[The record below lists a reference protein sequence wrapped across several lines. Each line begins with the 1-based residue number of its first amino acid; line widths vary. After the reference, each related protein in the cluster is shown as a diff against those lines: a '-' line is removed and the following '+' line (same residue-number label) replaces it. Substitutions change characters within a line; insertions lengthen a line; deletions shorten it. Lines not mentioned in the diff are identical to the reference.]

1 MHETLWVDS
10 IDPQYNIIGHMNGSL
25 INIAC
30 ENNGAKMMVE
40 WGTRLDEIVKML
52 PEPERP
58 YLAAYVNNSIK
69 ELDYMIYEPVSIK
82 FIDITHFEGIRVYHR
97 TLFFTLQKA
106 VHDIFP
112 GRRLRI
118 PHSVSKGFY
127 CEIEGMEEVSPE
139 SVDRIKARM
148 DDLIRQNIPIVR
160 QKVLSSEAKEVYSR
174 LGLYDKITL
183 LDTRPRLYVTLYSLA
198 DIVGYFYGALAP
210 STSYLTLYDLKPYY
224 KGMYIAV
231 PKRTD
236 PDKLEVMIPQDKMFD
251 IFTEYAEWVDV
262 MGVPNIGLLNTR
274 ILAGESSDLIKVAE
288 AFHEKKL
295 GSIADAIFEAN
306 RGRGV
311 RLALISGP
319 SSSGKTTF
327 AKRLGIQLRIVG
339 LNPVLISLDDYFLE
353 RDQTPRDE
361 NGDFDFETIDALDL
375 KTFNEHLEQLF
386 AGKSI
391 EVPRYDFISGRR
403 QWHEAPLQLDD
414 RSILVVEGIHA
425 LNPRL
430 TAKIADSYKYKI
442 YISAFTSIM
451 MDDLNR
457 IPTTDN
463 RLIRRIVRDNETRG
477 SDAASTLR
485 RWSSVRA
492 GEEKYIFPYQE
503 NADVMYN
510 SSLFYELPV
519 LRSYVEPLLYKVPN
533 TIPEYGEARRLLKFL
548 DNFLTISS
556 EEIPPTSVLRE
567 FIGGSSFKY

>member
-1 MHETLWVDS
+1 
-10 IDPQYNIIGHMNGSL
+10 
-25 INIAC
+25 
-30 ENNGAKMMVE
+30 MMVE

-69 ELDYMIYEPVSIK
+69 ELDYMIYEPVSVK
-82 FIDITHFEGIRVYHR
+82 FIDITNYEGIRVWQR

-106 VHDIFP
+106 VHDLFP
-112 GRRLRI
+112 GRRFTI

-127 CEIEGMEEVSPE
+127 CEIEGMEDVSQE

-148 DDLIRQNIPIVR
+148 DDLIRQDIPIVR

-183 LDTRPRLYVTLYSLA
+183 LDTRPKLYVTLYSLA

-210 STSYLTLYDLKPYY
+210 STSYINIYDLKPYY
-224 KGMYIAV
+224 KGIFIAV
-231 PKRTD
+231 PRRTD
-236 PDKLEVMIPQDKMFD
+236 PDRLEVMIPQDKMFD
-251 IFTEYAEWVDV
+251 VFTEYKEWVDV

-274 ILAGESSDLIKVAE
+274 ILAGEASDLIKVAE

-295 GSIADAIFEAN
+295 GSIADSILEAN
-306 RGRGV
+306 RSRGV

-339 LNPVLISLDDYFLE
+339 LNPVLVSLDDYFLE

-361 NGDFDFETIDALDL
+361 NGEFDYETIDALDL
-375 KTFNEHLEQLF
+375 ETFNSHLEQLF
-386 AGKSI
+386 AGSSI

-403 QWHEAPLQLDD
+403 QWHEAPLRLDD

-430 TAKIADSYKYKI
+430 TARIADSYKFKI

-485 RWSSVRA
+485 RWASVRA

-533 TIPEYGEARRLLKFL
+533 TIPEYAEARRLLKLL
-548 DNFLTISS
+548 DNFLNISS
-556 EEIPPTSVLRE
+556 AEVPPTSVLRE

>member
-1 MHETLWVDS
+1 
-10 IDPQYNIIGHMNGSL
+10 
-25 INIAC
+25 
-30 ENNGAKMMVE
+30 MMVE

-69 ELDYMIYEPVSIK
+69 ELDYMIYEPVSVK
-82 FIDITHFEGIRVYHR
+82 FIDITNYEGIRVWQR

-106 VHDIFP
+106 VHDLFP
-112 GRRLRI
+112 GRRFTI

-127 CEIEGMEEVSPE
+127 CEIEGMEEVSQE
-139 SVDRIKARM
+139 DVDRIKARM
-148 DDLIRQNIPIVR
+148 DDLIRQDIPIVR

-183 LDTRPRLYVTLYSLA
+183 LDTRPKLYVTLYSLA

-210 STSYLTLYDLKPYY
+210 STSYINIYDLKPYY
-224 KGMYIAV
+224 KGIYIAV

-236 PDKLEVMIPQDKMFD
+236 PDRLEVMIPQDKMFD
-251 IFTEYAEWVDV
+251 VFTEYKEWVDV

-274 ILAGESSDLIKVAE
+274 ILAGEASDLIKVAE

-295 GSIADAIFEAN
+295 GSMADSIFDAN

-311 RLALISGP
+311 RLVLISGP

-361 NGDFDFETIDALDL
+361 NGEFDYETIDALDL
-375 KTFNEHLEQLF
+375 ETFNSHLEQLF
-386 AGKSI
+386 AGSSV

-430 TAKIADSYKYKI
+430 TAKIADSYKFKI

-463 RLIRRIVRDNETRG
+463 RLIRRIVRDNENRG

-485 RWSSVRA
+485 RWASVRA
-492 GEEKYIFPYQE
+492 GEEKYIFPFQE

-533 TIPEYGEARRLLKFL
+533 TIPEYAEARRLLKLL
-548 DNFLTISS
+548 DNFLNISS
-556 EEIPPTSVLRE
+556 AEVPPTSVLRE